1 MDGMIERKYGHIVAI
16 GSFSGKVTIPY
27 SVAYCTSKFGVTGFM
42 SALFDELV
50 VLGHDE
56 YINTTTIYPS
66 FVNTRPD
73 IKEYVPKDIPILSPE
88 NVAEEAVRGI
98 LRNQRN
104 IYVPNILKLGLG
116 MK

>member
-1 MDGMIERKYGHIVAI
+1 MIERKYGHIIAV

-27 SVAYCTSKFGVTGFM
+27 AVAYCTSKFGVTGFM

-56 YINTTTIYPS
+56 YIKTTTIYPS
-66 FVNTRPD
+66 FVNTNP
-73 IKEYVPKDIPILSPE
+73 ILKEYVPNDIPMISAE
-88 NVAEEAVRGI
+88 SVAEQAVNGI

-104 IYVPNILKLGLG
+104 IFIPGFIKIACGLK
-116 MK
+116 

>member
-1 MDGMIERKYGHIVAI
+1 MIERKYGHIIAV

-27 SVAYCTSKFGVTGFM
+27 SVSYCTSKFGVTGFM
-42 SALFDELV
+42 SALFDEMV

-56 YINTTTIYPS
+56 YIKTTTIYPS

-73 IKEYVPKDIPILSPE
+73 LKEYVSKDIPMLSPE
-88 NVAEEAVRGI
+88 DVANQAVIGI
-98 LRNQRN
+98 LKNQRN
-104 IYVPNILKLGLG
+104 IYIPKILKLGLG